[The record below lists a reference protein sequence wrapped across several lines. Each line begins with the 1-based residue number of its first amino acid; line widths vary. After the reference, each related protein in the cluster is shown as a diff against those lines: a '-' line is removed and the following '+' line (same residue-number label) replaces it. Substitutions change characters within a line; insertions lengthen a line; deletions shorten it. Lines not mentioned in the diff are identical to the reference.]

1 MIKLKDKDLE
11 YFSRLDEKDKKSQN
25 KQFEIIKNLT
35 AWSDLLGFGK
45 DFYQNGWVLNYKQWR
60 QVDSRLK
67 NFYRQHYLNLSSLNE
82 YIFILN
88 DGIVRTIPLAWKHT
102 TTVNQLLDVSM
113 WVGNIVVSYVNV
125 NKADKIGA
133 RTVLSYGERFN
144 SFLDEITVDDLVYN
158 HIKKDQ
164 NEKSQLAINTGDYAL
179 MHNPRPLQMNTA
191 LSKSYIIESL
201 GSKAGIDGANFFID
215 KSFFDY
221 VKNIVQKNSVLEVID
236 EADLFAI
243 KYKDELEIEC
253 NWLMGFDIQR
263 AIKIDE
269 PFTTIV
275 YKIKSFYPHD
285 ENPKEFKFELIK

>member
-1 MIKLKDKDLE
+1 MEFI
-11 YFSRLDEKDKKSQN
+11 SGLDEKDKKFQN

-35 AWSDLLGFGK
+35 VWSDLLGFGK
-45 DFYQNGWVLNYKQWR
+45 EFYNNQWELNPEAWQKI
-60 QVDSRLK
+60 DLRLK
-67 NFYRQHYLNLSSLNE
+67 NFYRHHYLNFASINE

-88 DGIVRTIPLAWKHT
+88 DGIVRTIPLIWRDAT
-102 TTVNQLLDVSM
+102 MINQLFEVSM
-113 WVGNIVVSYVNV
+113 WIRNIIISHVNV
-125 NKADKIGA
+125 NKNDNIGA

-158 HIKKDQ
+158 YTKKDKNQ
-164 NEKSQLAINTGDYAL
+164 KSQLAIKTGDYTL

-201 GSKAGIDGANFFID
+201 GSKAGIDGNNFFID

-221 VKNIVQKNSVLEVID
+221 LRNIVKNDEILEIID
-236 EADLFAI
+236 ENDLFAI

-253 NWLMGFDIQR
+253 NWLMGFDIQK
-263 AIKIDE
+263 AIKIDD
-269 PFTTIV
+269 PFKTVV

-285 ENPKEFKFELIK
+285 ENPKEFKFKIIK